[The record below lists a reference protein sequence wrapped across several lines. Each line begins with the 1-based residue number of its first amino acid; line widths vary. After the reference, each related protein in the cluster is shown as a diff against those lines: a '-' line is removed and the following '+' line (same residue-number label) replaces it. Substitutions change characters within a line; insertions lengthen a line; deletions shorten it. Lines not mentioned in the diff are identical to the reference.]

1 MGTMQGRSQVDGAA
15 LKLRLLYVD
24 DDVVNLRVLAELLG
38 AVGAEVVTA
47 DSGAAGLELLSVE
60 AFDVLLLDI
69 HMPNMN
75 GFDVLAALRASDGP
89 NRDIPAIAL
98 TADLSRDE
106 TGYKQCG
113 FDGFLPKPVT
123 LRPVLQTILA
133 VMSARHRDPSGLRR
147 A

>member
-1 MGTMQGRSQVDGAA
+1 MEPLQGRSQVDGAA
-15 LKLRLLYVD
+15 LKLNLLYVD

-38 AVGAEVVTA
+38 AVGATVVTA
-47 DSGAAGLELLSVE
+47 ESGSEGLARLETQ

-106 TGYKQCG
+106 AGYKACG

-123 LRPVLQTILA
+123 LRPVLQAILSA
-133 VMSARHRDPSGLRR
+133 MSARRGAPDLRR